1 MEKNQDTGLE
11 KTPDTR
17 PEILGAVRSWELW
30 PILVPFI
37 VIFIAYGYWRWT

>member
-1 MEKNQDTGLE
+1 MNDGPEEMNE
-11 KTPDTR
+11 PDTR
-17 PEILGAVRSWELW
+17 PEMLGSVRSWELW